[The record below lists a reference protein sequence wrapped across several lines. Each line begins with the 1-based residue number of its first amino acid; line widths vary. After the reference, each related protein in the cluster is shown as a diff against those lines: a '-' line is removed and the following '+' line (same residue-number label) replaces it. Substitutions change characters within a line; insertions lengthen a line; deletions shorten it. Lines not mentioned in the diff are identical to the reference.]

1 MAKNVKQFSRFVRR
15 MGNKARVISSLSDAR
30 KPSLVTRKITVPM
43 AITTP
48 NGAPILPYDRHRV
61 FDEIMKHPLI
71 NYKLENHKLLIKVLK
86 VAKGFIGAHE
96 SDLYNWM
103 MLTNGAKDEMDQP
116 FDWAIC
122 AGSCS
127 EIGVGNCNSWC
138 VGGSCRCETVTEPN
152 DPNQDTGSGT
162 KHYKLILT
170 IWL

>member
-1 MAKNVKQFSRFVRR
+1 MAKKVIQFSKFINR
-15 MGNKARVISSLSDAR
+15 MNRKFSKKNISKQTSKTKTIEFHMA
-30 KPSLVTRKITVPM
+30 TTGGPM
-43 AITTP
+43 A
-48 NGAPILPYDRHRV
+48 LPYDRHRV
-61 FDEIMKHPLI
+61 YNEIMSHPLI
-71 NYKLENHKLLIKVLK
+71 NYKLPNNKLLIKVLK

-103 MLTNGAKDEMDQP
+103 MITNGAKDEMDQP

-127 EIGVGNCNSWC
+127 EIGIGNCNSWC
-138 VGGSCRCETVTEPN
+138 VGGSCRGETVPDPN

-162 KHYKLILT
+162 KEYKLILT